1 MSKSLKYFMRE
12 NAKSEEIVKVPGIKS
27 ITNEN
32 GNVVDF
38 EIKILS
44 IPTIRK
50 IQNNYKTKSVAVD
63 SKGNPYIQNGEVVWK
78 TEKDNDKSLSHIIVE
93 ALQYPN
99 LKDKELMAYFNCT
112 DITEMPSL
120 VFPKTDEFNEV
131 SKIVMKTLGII
142 DIPSEESEIED
153 AKN

>member
-1 MSKSLKYFMRE
+1 MAKSLKYFMRE
-12 NAKSEEIVKVPGIKS
+12 SAKTEEIVKVPGVKS
-27 ITNEN
+27 ITDEN

-38 EIKILS
+38 EVKILS
-44 IPTIRK
+44 SATIRK
-50 IQNNYKTKSVAVD
+50 IQNNYRTKTVATD
-63 SKGNPYIQNGEVVWK
+63 SKGNPYIQNGEIVWK
-78 TEKDNDKSLSHIIVE
+78 VDKDNDKSLRHIIVE

-99 LKDKELMAYFNCT
+99 LKDKELMAFFNCT

-131 SKIVMKTLGII
+131 SKIVMRTLGII
-142 DIPSEESEIED
+142 DAPSEESEIED